1 MGRDLVSRAKR
12 AKYKPPAM
20 RGVLLPV
27 AFVLFFIRWALEASV
42 KLTEWAVG
50 LLTLIVGAAIIY
62 SIVIHRWGDLFLYSL
77 IFAGILAILMAVVVV
92 QDFCDSM
99 FEKIGIL

>member
-1 MGRDLVSRAKR
+1 MFILRKLLKVL
-12 AKYKPPAM
+12 
-20 RGVLLPV
+20 LLPV

-92 QDFCDSM
+92 QDFCS
-99 FEKIGIL
+99 

>member
-1 MGRDLVSRAKR
+1 MFILRKFLKVL
-12 AKYKPPAM
+12 
-20 RGVLLPV
+20 LLPV
-27 AFVLFFIRWALEASV
+27 AFVLFFIRWTLETSV

-77 IFAGILAILMAVVVV
+77 IFAGIMAILMAVVVV

-99 FEKIGIL
+99 LEKISML

>member
-1 MGRDLVSRAKR
+1 MFILRKLLKVL
-12 AKYKPPAM
+12 
-20 RGVLLPV
+20 LLPV

-77 IFAGILAILMAVVVV
+77 IFAGIMAILMAVVAV
-92 QDFCDSM
+92 QDLC
-99 FEKIGIL
+99 ENLIQKIGML

>member
-1 MGRDLVSRAKR
+1 MFILRKLLKVL
-12 AKYKPPAM
+12 
-20 RGVLLPV
+20 LLPV

-50 LLTLIVGAAIIY
+50 LLTFIVGAAIIY

-77 IFAGILAILMAVVVV
+77 IFAGIMAILMAVVVV
-92 QDFCDSM
+92 QDLCDTLISR
-99 FEKIGIL
+99 IGTL